1 MKRTLVHS
9 FSIIALMIIIVP
21 DGLAVPQAA
30 ATFLKQQLDAQ
41 YKASSILEDG
51 SVESPGT
58 VLIIRQSG
66 VEGVPLI
73 HGFIPPV
80 ICKDGQLQ
88 KPRAV
93 AKVGAGF
100 FSNLQ
105 NSDSDSGSRTR
116 RFPIGEKVYVKRTEV
131 NLKKDWVIMIIVECA
146 SCNGADPGSAYKA
159 AISFHFAKGS
169 LASMSAPAV
178 EDAISKVFAIDNG
191 EGEAAAN
198 AVQAAAMT
206 NSLTSSPV
214 TMTLNLPAKYVS
226 AQFPSDQLQL
236 NADHTLVLQERG
248 QTYHGTF
255 EVNGNT
261 LQLTITESSAKSTAR
276 VEGKKLTDGN
286 GQIWVS
292 N

>member
-1 MKRTLVHS
+1 
-9 FSIIALMIIIVP
+9 MIIIVP

-73 HGFIPPV
+73 HGIV
-80 ICKDGQLQ
+80 ASATCKNGQLHP
-88 KPRAV
+88 PRAA

-105 NSDSDSGSRTR
+105 NPDSDSGWHMR
-116 RFPIGEKVYVKRTEV
+116 RFPIGEKVYVKGIGV
-131 NLKKDWVIMIIVECA
+131 NLKKDWVVIVIVECA
-146 SCNGADPGSAYKA
+146 SCNGADPSSAYHA
-159 AISFHFAKGS
+159 AVSFHFAKGS
-169 LASMSAPAV
+169 LASMSASAV
-178 EDAISKVFAIDNG
+178 EDAISKVFAIDSGAG
-191 EGEAAAN
+191 ETAATAPP
-198 AVQAAAMT
+198 ATPMSS
-206 NSLTSSPV
+206 SLTSPTGTV
-214 TMTLNLPAKYVS
+214 TLDLPAKYVS
-226 AQFPSDQLQL
+226 AQFPNDQLQL

-261 LQLTITESSAKSTAR
+261 LQLTFTESNAKNTAR